1 MKANVLKKDNILELP
16 TKSKPRIICSKED
29 WQRMDR
35 EEAVKK
41 QCEKTFN
48 DYFIRIL
55 GRITPRPKHERP
67 KTSSLTRKIYN
78 LVTLENE

>member
-35 EEAVKK
+35 EEAIQKECQERK
-41 QCEKTFN
+41 NKPIGKGSKYIWIGMNFAEKISDNFFTVTIFKRKNN
-48 DYFIRIL
+48 D
-55 GRITPRPKHERP
+55 
-67 KTSSLTRKIYN
+67 
-78 LVTLENE
+78 

>member
-67 KTSSLTRKIYN
+67 KISSLTKKIIN
-78 LVTLENE
+78 LITLQDE